1 MAAHPP
7 DRHPQAPAIGV
18 ALPSHYDRCFGCG
31 ADHPAG
37 LGIELF
43 AGEGVSV
50 TGRYRVA
57 ETHQGAP
64 GIAHGGIL
72 AAVMDELLGSL
83 NWLLMAPAVTY
94 RLETV
99 FRRPVPVA
107 AELFLAA
114 RVVSVADTTVHSEG
128 EGRLGAA
135 DGPVAVRAVGE
146 FRQVPAEHFRRHG
159 RPQDVASA
167 TGRPPWR
174 DGPVT
179 RGSFGPP
186 VRG

>member
-1 MAAHPP
+1 MTAQPP
-7 DRHPQAPAIGV
+7 VRHPQAPTAGEP
-18 ALPSHYDRCFGCG
+18 LPSHYDKCFGCG
-31 ADHPAG
+31 VDHPAG

-43 AGEGVSV
+43 ADEGVAV
-50 TGRYRVA
+50 RGRYRVTA
-57 ETHQGAP
+57 NHQGAP

-99 FRRPVPVA
+99 FRRPVPVDTV
-107 AELFLAA
+107 LQLSA
-114 RVVSVADTTVHSEG
+114 RVVSVDGAQVLSEG
-128 EGRLGAA
+128 EGRIGSD
-135 DGPVAVRAVGE
+135 DGPVAVRATGE

-159 RPQDVASA
+159 RPEDVRSA
-167 TGRPPWR
+167 TGRAPWR
-174 DGPVT
+174 DGQVT

-186 VRG
+186 VSE